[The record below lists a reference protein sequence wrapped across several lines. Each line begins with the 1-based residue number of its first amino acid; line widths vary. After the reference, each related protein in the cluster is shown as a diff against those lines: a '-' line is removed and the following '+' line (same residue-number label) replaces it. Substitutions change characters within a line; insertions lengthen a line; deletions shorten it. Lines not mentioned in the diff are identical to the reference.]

1 MIHQHVVDISYS
13 DERLIKEMNDLE
25 EIATRV
31 YKLITEAYGWRMEKG
46 WSRGRPLRS
55 SSRTERKQQGFDC
68 EKAVENMEELVSAM
82 EEGELSLEESLQA
95 FEQGIKLTRE
105 CQSALKNAEQKV
117 QILLNENGD
126 TEDLE
131 VEAMDD

>member
-1 MIHQHVVDISYS
+1 MT
-13 DERLIKEMNDLE
+13 K
-25 EIATRV
+25 
-31 YKLITEAYGWRMEKG
+31 K
-46 WSRGRPLRS
+46 
-55 SSRTERKQQGFDC
+55 KQPGFDF
-68 EKAVENMEELVSAM
+68 EKALENLEELVSAM